1 MSKKVIL
8 IDALEGEKWI
18 GGLYYRKNILYS
30 MLQSDYLQRKFKIIV
45 AVNQKYK
52 MLFQEFEDQIT
63 LLTFPAEKRR
73 LNNIFLSMLILL
85 YRVKYVFPCGGENH
99 FLDIGAEKIYW
110 IPDFQDCYYPDFFPK
125 EDLLARKNKAMSI
138 LNSENALVVSS
149 NSAKNDYETF
159 YGAKKELFVIPF
171 ISCIE
176 QDIRKINVDFEISVI
191 KKYQLRSKRYALV
204 CNQFWQHKNH
214 IVVLKAIKRL
224 IEKTSLND
232 FKFVFTG
239 KLQDSRNIE
248 YCKMI
253 ENLLNSFDLKGKII
267 VTGFIKREEQLALMK
282 NCDFIIQPSL
292 FEGWGTVLED
302 AKVLD
307 QRVIL
312 SDIPVHQEQIYEK
325 CELFDPY
332 SEEEL
337 SGKIEKFMKCSTEC
351 NVEYGIR
358 RMKKSAM
365 EYSGNIDKLFKY
377 LEERK

>member
-30 MLQSDYLQRKFKIIV
+30 MLQSDYLQREFKIIV
-45 AVNQKYK
+45 AANKKYK

-99 FLDIGAEKIYW
+99 FLEIGAEKIYW
-110 IPDFQDCYYPDFFPK
+110 IPDFQDCYYPEFFQK
-125 EDLLARKNKAMSI
+125 EDLLVRKSKAINI
-138 LNSENALVVSS
+138 LNSENTLVVSS
-149 NSAKNDYETF
+149 KSAKRDYETF
-159 YGAKKELFVIPF
+159 YGIKKELFVIPF

-176 QDIRKINVDFEISVI
+176 NDIRKIDQNFEKSII
-191 KKYQLRSKRYALV
+191 EKYGLQSRNYAIV

-214 IVVLKAIKRL
+214 IVVLKAIKNL
-224 IEKTSLND
+224 AGKLSD
-232 FKFVFTG
+232 FKIVFTG
-239 KLQDSRNIE
+239 ELKDSRDVE
-248 YCKMI
+248 YSKMVKD
-253 ENLLNSFDLKGKII
+253 LLESPEIKEKII
-267 VTGFIKREEQLALMK
+267 VTGFIKREEQLVLMK
-282 NCDFIIQPSL
+282 NSDFIIQPSL

-312 SDIPVHQEQIYEK
+312 SDIPVHREQQYEK

-332 SEEEL
+332 SDTEL
-337 SGKIEKFMKCSTEC
+337 SEKIVKFMSCSAEC
-351 NVEYGIR
+351 DIESGIQ
-358 RMKKSAM
+358 RMKKSAL
-365 EYSGNIDKLFKY
+365 EYSKNIDKLFKY
-377 LEERK
+377 LEEKK

>member
-30 MLQSDYLQRKFKIIV
+30 MLQIDYLQRKFKIIV

-110 IPDFQDCYYPDFFPK
+110 IPDFQECYYPEFFPK
-125 EDLLARKNKAMSI
+125 ESLLARRNKAMNI
-138 LNSENALVVSS
+138 LNAENALIVSS
-149 NSAKNDYETF
+149 ESAKKDFEAF
-159 YGAKKELFVIPF
+159 FGIKKALFVVPF
-171 ISCIE
+171 VSCIE
-176 QDIRKINVDFEISVI
+176 KDVRKIDQTFEESII
-191 KKYQLRSKRYALV
+191 KKYRLQSRKYAIV

-214 IVVLKAIKRL
+214 IVVLKAIKNLARNL
-224 IEKTSLND
+224 KD

-239 KLQDSRNIE
+239 ELKDNRDAE
-248 YCKMI
+248 YCKMVKD
-253 ENLLNSFDLKGKII
+253 LLESPEIKEKII

-282 NCDFIIQPSL
+282 NSDFIIQPSL

-312 SDIPVHQEQIYEK
+312 SDIPVHREQQYEK

-332 SEEEL
+332 SDVEL
-337 SGKIEKFMKCSTEC
+337 SEKIVKFMSCSAEC
-351 NVEYGIR
+351 DIESGIQ
-358 RMKKSAM
+358 RMKRSAL
-365 EYSGNIDKLFKY
+365 EYSKNIDKLFKY
-377 LEERK
+377 LEEKK